1 MIISAEAESGAC
13 CAGITL
19 ENTEESRMKKTTVKP
34 RNRLVA
40 AARFRKAGAHG
51 KSNKAI
57 RRLKAMETLLIK
69 REVE

>member
-1 MIISAEAESGAC
+1 
-13 CAGITL
+13 
-19 ENTEESRMKKTTVKP
+19 MKKTTVKP

-57 RRLKAMETLLIK
+57 RRLKTMETLLIK
-69 REVE
+69 REME

>member
-1 MIISAEAESGAC
+1 
-13 CAGITL
+13 
-19 ENTEESRMKKTTVKP
+19 MKKTTVKP

-57 RRLKAMETLLIK
+57 RRLKAMETVLIK
-69 REVE
+69 RELE